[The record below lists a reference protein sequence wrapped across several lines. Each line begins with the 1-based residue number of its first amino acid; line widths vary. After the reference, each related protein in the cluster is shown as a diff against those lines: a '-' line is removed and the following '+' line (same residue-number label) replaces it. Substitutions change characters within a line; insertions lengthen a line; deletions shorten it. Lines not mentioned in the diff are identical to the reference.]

1 MIDRFRQVMEHK
13 NLTGRFRRLN
23 TSLILVAAVAS
34 ILPAGCGGD
43 GLSISLTQ
51 DQLQRIVDAVFPLEG
66 EREAV
71 GVSLTGPRVSLEDG
85 SDRIAFGL
93 DISVSV
99 VLEPGEGP
107 LADAVDER
115 AEQRATEAEAA
126 PEEEGRG
133 DRARS
138 KVKGRVQEKASDT
151 REEAQERAQE
161 RAEERGPTQ
170 LTGTV
175 TVSTAVTYEAS
186 TGELFLTD
194 FRIEELDVDQLPGR
208 FNEPV
213 TNLASRLVAE
223 ALNQVA
229 IYQIDDSSLGGSIA
243 SALLNEVIIENG
255 ALTITVGL
263 R

>member
-1 MIDRFRQVMEHK
+1 
-13 NLTGRFRRLN
+13 
-23 TSLILVAAVAS
+23 
-34 ILPAGCGGD
+34 
-43 GLSISLTQ
+43 LSISLTQ
-51 DQLQRIVDAVFPLEG
+51 DQLQRIVAAVFPLDG
-66 EREAV
+66 ERDAV
-71 GVSLTGPRVSLEDG
+71 GVSLTNPAVSLIEG

-107 LADAVDER
+107 VADAVDER
-115 AEQRATEAEAA
+115 PQERAEESAAE

-133 DRARS
+133 ARARS
-138 KVKGRVQEKASDT
+138 KVKTKAQDRSQEARGQVQEKA
-151 REEAQERAQE
+151 
-161 RAEERGPTQ
+161 EERVENRDPTT

-175 TVSTAVTYEAS
+175 TVSTAVSYEAS

-194 FRIEELDVDQLPGR
+194 FRIEHLDVDQLPGR
-208 FNEPV
+208 FNVPV
-213 TNLASRLVAE
+213 TSLASRLVSN

-243 SALLNEVIIENG
+243 RALLNEVVVENG
-255 ALTITVGL
+255 ELKITVGL

>member
-1 MIDRFRQVMEHK
+1 MLHKTRVSSMI
-13 NLTGRFRRLN
+13 
-23 TSLILVAAVAS
+23 AVA
-34 ILPAGCGGD
+34 LLTMMLAACGG

-71 GVSLTGPRVSLEDG
+71 GVALTDPAVTLVEG

-107 LADAVDER
+107 VAEAVDER
-115 AEQRATEAEAA
+115 AAEREAAAAQATEEG
-126 PEEEGRG
+126 GRG
-133 DRARS
+133 SRARQ
-138 KVKGRVQEKASDT
+138 KVRGKAEDKAQDARARAGERVE
-151 REEAQERAQE
+151 ERAAE
-161 RAEERGPTQ
+161 RDPEL

-175 TVSTAVTYEAS
+175 EVSTAVRYEAS

-194 FRIEELDVDQLPGR
+194 FRIEELAVDQLPGR
-208 FNEPV
+208 FDEPV
-213 TNLASRLVAE
+213 TNLASSLLSRG
-223 ALNQVA
+223 LNQVP
-229 IYQIDDSSLGGSIA
+229 IFQIDDSSLGGSIA
-243 SALLNEVIIENG
+243 RALLNEVVVRDG
-255 ALTITVGL
+255 VLTIAVGL